1 MYAGCIA
8 EGVESGAGLSS
19 CSPLAS
25 RSRLSLEFSFSNSA
39 FFFLASLSWRCKRS
53 ISCSRR
59 LICLRSFSKRAEQR
73 RVHRRGKER
82 PRNVC
87 VPEYCE
93 TLLTYIHF
101 TLNYWRGFVQH
112 FLAVADLKE
121 AETAKQLLKSL
132 DTPDSKI
139 RLLHNDALVLDGIAM
154 AGTRGW
160 SKGVDSPEADKKILN
175 RELIRLE
182 TSLKSLENLDYTHLI
197 IMTHF
202 PVTGK
207 VLDFVQRTREMPENA
222 KSIIRSD
229 SRIVMDEQYDERF
242 WETIKRHT
250 PTIHVFGHVHN
261 KVFENPMLIESIRVY
276 CLSADA
282 IDFDPVTIEF

>member
-1 MYAGCIA
+1 LPGFK
-8 EGVESGAGLSS
+8 V
-19 CSPLAS
+19 
-25 RSRLSLEFSFSNSA
+25 
-39 FFFLASLSWRCKRS
+39 
-53 ISCSRR
+53 
-59 LICLRSFSKRAEQR
+59 LIKGNHDYWIQSENKVKRA
-73 RVHRRGKER
+73 
-82 PRNVC
+82 
-87 VPEYCE
+87 
-93 TLLTYIHF
+93 F
-101 TLNYWRGFVQH
+101 
-112 FLAVADLKE
+112 
-121 AETAKQLLKSL
+121 KSL

-202 PVTGK
+202 PVTVK
-207 VLDFVQRTREMPENA
+207 VLDFVKKTREMPENA
-222 KSIIRSD
+222 EAIIRSD
-229 SRIVMDEQYDERF
+229 SRIVIDEQYDERF

-261 KVFENPMLIESIRVY
+261 KIFENPMLIEGIRVY

-282 IDFDPVTIEF
+282 IDFDPIAIEF

>member
-1 MYAGCIA
+1 MKIFGI
-8 EGVESGAGLSS
+8 SDLHLPSS
-19 CSPLAS
+19 RNKPMDVFGEHWTGYAS
-25 RSRLSLEFSFSNSA
+25 RIRKNWLARISREDLILMPGD
-39 FFFLASLSWRCKRS
+39 LSWAMRWNDVPEDIEYLKRLPGFKV
-53 ISCSRR
+53 
-59 LICLRSFSKRAEQR
+59 LIKGNHDYWIQSENKVKRA
-73 RVHRRGKER
+73 
-82 PRNVC
+82 
-87 VPEYCE
+87 
-93 TLLTYIHF
+93 F
-101 TLNYWRGFVQH
+101 
-112 FLAVADLKE
+112 
-121 AETAKQLLKSL
+121 KSL

-202 PVTGK
+202 PVTVK
-207 VLDFVQRTREMPENA
+207 VLDFVKKTREMPENA
-222 KSIIRSD
+222 EAIIRSD
-229 SRIVMDEQYDERF
+229 SRIVIDEQYDERF

-261 KVFENPMLIESIRVY
+261 KIFENPMLIEGIRVY

-282 IDFDPVTIEF
+282 IDFDPIAIEF